1 MNREMMKKAVAGKV
15 VDMAVQAAKMPNQAC
30 ILFLGKS
37 KTNYNLTTNDYEG
50 LENFMNRQ

>member
-30 ILFLGKS
+30 YFCFGKS
-37 KTNYNLTTNDYEG
+37 KTNYKLSSNDYES
-50 LENFMNRQ
+50 LELFMNRR

>member
-30 ILFLGKS
+30 GFLFGKS
-37 KTNYNLTTNDYEG
+37 KTNYNLTTADYEG
-50 LENFMNRQ
+50 LGNFMNRG